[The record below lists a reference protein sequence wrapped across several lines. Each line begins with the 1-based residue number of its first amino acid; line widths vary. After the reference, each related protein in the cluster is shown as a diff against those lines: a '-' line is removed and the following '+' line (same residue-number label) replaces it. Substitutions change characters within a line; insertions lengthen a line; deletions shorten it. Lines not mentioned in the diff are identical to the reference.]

1 MSETMTN
8 PGPGE
13 DCRCEDCLLED
24 ACARPIATKGDAVRW
39 LRTIAE
45 HGCAFHLDDE
55 ADDIWPGSF
64 GSSMEQRRLELWSV
78 SDPWALLE
86 SDETLSRLWNLEG

>member
-1 MSETMTN
+1 MNQPTT
-8 PGPGE
+8 
-13 DCRCEDCLLED
+13 DCNCEDCILEN
-24 ACARPIATKGDAVRW
+24 ACARPIATKADAVRW

-45 HGCAFHLDDE
+45 HGCAFRLDDE

-78 SDPWALLE
+78 SDPWALIE